1 MIDQLSN
8 LQYQIYDY
16 ITDSAKN
23 TVSEYLMVYL
33 MILVVMAQLELWLL
47 LTKEDSSSN
56 TVIRNSLFIYS

>member
-1 MIDQLSN
+1 MIDYLSN

-33 MILVVMAQLELWLL
+33 MIWVVMAQLELWLL

>member
-33 MILVVMAQLELWLL
+33 MIWVVMAQLELWLL